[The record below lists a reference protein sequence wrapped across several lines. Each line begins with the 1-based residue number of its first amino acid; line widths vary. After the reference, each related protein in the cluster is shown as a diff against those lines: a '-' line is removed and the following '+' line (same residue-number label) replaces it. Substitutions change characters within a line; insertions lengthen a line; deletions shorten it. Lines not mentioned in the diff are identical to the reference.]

1 MSSSSVKEKFQVS
14 PYFVFFLV
22 NANQVGVSILNFQTN
37 LVRSINNDGWIA
49 ILISGMSVNVMIFLM
64 YLMFKKAPS
73 DEFGDITQY
82 VFGKW
87 IGQLF
92 NILYILYFAS
102 LSLTVLIHYMDVI
115 HVWLFKEIPGLL
127 FASVLL
133 LLVYYIHTGGFRTIA
148 GWAFFSIVL
157 TYWMTFIC
165 FYAMKYSHLRFMFP
179 MFDHTF
185 SQMLVGVKD
194 ASLSMF
200 GFGTLLVYYPFIKQ
214 AQTSQKF
221 AHMGVLFTT
230 CLNLLTF
237 LVSIAYYSSAQLK
250 LTKWPTLTLTSIVK
264 LPFIQRF
271 EFIEVSL
278 WLLLIIPN
286 ITIPLWAASRMAKKM
301 LHTSQRV
308 TFIGLSILILIMFS
322 FFASATS
329 FETFNQW
336 VEFSGFILIYGLIIC
351 MVIGLMLKKRRG
363 KKRA

>member
-1 MSSSSVKEKFQVS
+1 MSSSVKEKFQVS
-14 PYFVFFLV
+14 PFFVFFLI

-37 LVRSINNDGWIA
+37 LVRSMNNDGWIA
-49 ILISGMSVNVMIFLM
+49 IVISGISVNVMIFLM
-64 YLMFKKAPS
+64 YFMFKKAPS

-127 FASVLL
+127 FASILL

-165 FYAMKYSHLRFMFP
+165 FYVMKYSHIRFMFP
-179 MFDHTF
+179 MFDHTL
-185 SQMLVGVKD
+185 SQLLVGVKD

-214 AQTSQKF
+214 AQTSQKY

-278 WLLLIIPN
+278 WLFLIIPN
-286 ITIPLWAASRMAKKM
+286 IAIPLWAASRMAKQVF
-301 LHTSQRV
+301 HTSQRI
-308 TFIGLSILILIMFS
+308 TFIILSILILIMFS
-322 FFASATS
+322 FFAGATS
-329 FETFNQW
+329 FERFNQW
-336 VEFSGFILIYGLIIC
+336 VEYTGFFLVYGFIIC
-351 MVIGLMLKKRRG
+351 IVIGLLLKKRWV